1 MWTLLKRRQCYFDP
15 NNDFML
21 SINVTVPGIE
31 KQSQHDYDVREI
43 TLISK
48 ERYDDRNQNQAHVD
62 IFNSMNAIND
72 GECIGQK
79 DGYGNVIYRNVVNNT
94 RCEFSV
100 SHEIDSQGVLFYTQT
115 FVVGYDDLVLEMFPD
130 EPPVIK
136 RYGQN
141 WNFNCRIRAS
151 DTQYVYPGA
160 EGERDLNEYNADLD
174 IDFNLEMF
182 TEPTFQPEYIFEDGG
197 MIDIG
202 VNSDEKQVI
211 YVQAKANIKSGDSA
225 DYMLHIKECK
235 VERTEKINGV
245 EHQLNPLVFL
255 IDGCMAP
262 GNNFVENTFKIKP
275 SRVQWNDDNDEKT
288 VVVDQFTAD
297 LWDPEVNIDPSI
309 EEQSYR
315 FKCDLVVCQIDSF
328 QRNSEDLHYNSI
340 CRHDQCS
347 RYNNLFTNGRY
358 NRNWRNEKYGRSD
371 VFQAEGGLK
380 VNILKDGEVTTT
392 TTTTTTTKTTTTT
405 TTAEPV
411 TCGAPFYGLALSLI
425 TFITLL

>member
-79 DGYGNVIYRNVVNNT
+79 DGYGNVIYRNVVNNDKCQFT
-94 RCEFSV
+94 ANHTD
-100 SHEIDSQGVLFYTQT
+100 SHGVLFYTQT

-151 DTQYVYPGA
+151 DTKYLYPGA
-160 EGERDLNEYNADLD
+160 EGLRDENEYNVDLD

-182 TEPTFQPEYIFEDGG
+182 SKPTFQPEHIFEHGG

-211 YVQAKANIKSGDSA
+211 YVQANANIKSGDLA
-225 DYMLHIKECK
+225 DYMLHIKEC
-235 VERTEKINGV
+235 TD
-245 EHQLNPLVFL
+245 PVF
-255 IDGCMAP
+255 
-262 GNNFVENTFKIKP
+262 
-275 SRVQWNDDNDEKT
+275 
-288 VVVDQFTAD
+288 
-297 LWDPEVNIDPSI
+297 
-309 EEQSYR
+309 
-315 FKCDLVVCQIDSF
+315 
-328 QRNSEDLHYNSI
+328 
-340 CRHDQCS
+340 
-347 RYNNLFTNGRY
+347 
-358 NRNWRNEKYGRSD
+358 
-371 VFQAEGGLK
+371 
-380 VNILKDGEVTTT
+380 
-392 TTTTTTTKTTTTT
+392 
-405 TTAEPV
+405 
-411 TCGAPFYGLALSLI
+411 
-425 TFITLL
+425 